1 MRIIRAMNAAQRPE
15 NKSPSNMELD
25 FSSPETIP
33 NASDNDQDDNKSL
46 SSSITST
53 DDSHKTERSRLQKLT
68 PPRTRVIDECN
79 IETHTDVYKN
89 VHVRMLTET

>member
-1 MRIIRAMNAAQRPE
+1 
-15 NKSPSNMELD
+15 MELD

-33 NASDNDQDDNKSL
+33 NASDNDQEDNKSL

-68 PPRTRVIDECN
+68 PPRTHVIAECN
-79 IETHTDVYKN
+79 IENHTDVNK
-89 VHVRMLTET
+89 